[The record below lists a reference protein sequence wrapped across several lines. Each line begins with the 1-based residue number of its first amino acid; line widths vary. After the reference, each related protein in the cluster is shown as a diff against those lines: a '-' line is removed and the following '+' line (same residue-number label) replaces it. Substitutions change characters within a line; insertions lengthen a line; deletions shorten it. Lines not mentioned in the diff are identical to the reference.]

1 MKIYNTLT
9 RQKEEFVPVH
19 PGKVGMYVCGPTVYN
34 YIHIGNARPMIIFD
48 TVRRYFEYK
57 GYEVNYVSNFTDVD
71 DKIIKKANEEGVTA
85 TEIAERYIKECK
97 QDMEA
102 LNIKPATHQPR
113 ATEEIG
119 GMIKMI
125 QTLIKKGHA
134 YEVDGTVY
142 FKTRSFKD
150 YGKLSKKNIDDLEAG
165 HREIKVT
172 GEEGKED
179 PLDFVLWKPKKEGE
193 IAWDSPWGE
202 GRPGWHIE
210 CSEMSK
216 KYIGDTIDIHAGG
229 EDLIF
234 PHHENEIA
242 QSEACNGEKF
252 ANYWMHNGFLNINNK
267 KMSKSAG
274 NFFTVREIGEKYPLQ
289 VIRFFMLSAHYR
301 TPLNFSD
308 TLVESAKTGL
318 DRILTAID
326 LCREMAAKEET
337 GSLSKEE
344 TEHFANIEVLVKKF
358 EDAMEDDFNT
368 ADAVSAIFEI
378 VRESNSTVKDFSADY
393 AKKVLKVLE
402 DLCSVLGIE
411 TTKEEEI
418 LDEESKNALINY
430 RIQRAY
436 ETLKEAQVM
445 MRESF
450 YNAAVNRLYY
460 ACYYAAVSLL
470 LKYDHQP
477 QTHNGVKTMLG
488 LHFISTGKLPIKIG
502 KIFSTL
508 FEKRH
513 SGDYDDFVYCD
524 KEMLDN
530 LYPQAELFIHTINQ
544 LLKEE

>member
-125 QTLIKKGHA
+125 QTLIEKGHA

-172 GEEGKED
+172 GEEGKKD

-193 IAWDSPWGE
+193 IAWDSTWGE

-242 QSEACNGEKF
+242 QSEACNEEKF

-337 GSLSKEE
+337 GTLSDAEK
-344 TEHFANIEVLVKKF
+344 EHFANVEALVKKF

-402 DLCSVLGIE
+402 DLCGVLGIE

-418 LDEESKNALINY
+418 LDEEIEKLIEERQAARKNKDFA
-430 RIQRAY
+430 RAD
-436 ETLKEAQVM
+436 EIRDQLLEQGIVLKDT
-445 MRESF
+445 RE
-450 YNAAVNRLYY
+450 
-460 ACYYAAVSLL
+460 
-470 LKYDHQP
+470 
-477 QTHNGVKTMLG
+477 GVKW
-488 LHFISTGKLPIKIG
+488 S
-502 KIFSTL
+502 
-508 FEKRH
+508 R
-513 SGDYDDFVYCD
+513 
-524 KEMLDN
+524 
-530 LYPQAELFIHTINQ
+530 A
-544 LLKEE
+544 